1 MRCIL
6 FAMDPISMVFY
17 GVVCGLLSLA
27 APGLGGRVPR
37 FAIGVVVGIGGAFVL
52 GYVRQNLIGP
62 Y

>member
-1 MRCIL
+1 
-6 FAMDPISMVFY
+6 MVFY